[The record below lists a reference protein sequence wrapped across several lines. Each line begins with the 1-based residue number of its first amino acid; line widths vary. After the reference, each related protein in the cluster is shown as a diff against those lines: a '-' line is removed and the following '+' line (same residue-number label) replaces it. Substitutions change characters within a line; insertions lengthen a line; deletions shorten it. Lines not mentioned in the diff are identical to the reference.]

1 MFSCFQSL
9 SPPPLSPPFPPLSN
23 SFSKRGISESSVQ
36 DRVSNSHEKG
46 TSCIAWRKSWKTDT
60 LRAGEPSPAGTLWKA
75 ISVLPAF
82 RWRHTIQS
90 SKCPFVLDGFPS
102 TYEMSLVRAGC
113 TLPGLCPAKVLPA
126 GTPQEPATAEGH
138 LGETPWKFQPL
149 HSAGNIHGLD
159 EQLAPQRGQWPQR
172 VHAGPSSY
180 TCLEYGAS
188 GLNGLV
194 VWTPKQW

>member
-1 MFSCFQSL
+1 MHVTPIMENHWDTASQQKLNLCFHVSSL
-9 SPPPLSPPFPPLSN
+9 SLPLHSLPFSPALSN
-23 SFSKRGISESSVQ
+23 SFSKREISESSVQ

-113 TLPGLCPAKVLPA
+113 TLPWPLPSKSPASWDTRRASNRRRAFGGDTLEISASAQCRPRPWA
-126 GTPQEPATAEGH
+126 RWTASP
-138 LGETPWKFQPL
+138 TKRPVTTK
-149 HSAGNIHGLD
+149 
-159 EQLAPQRGQWPQR
+159 
-172 VHAGPSSY
+172 GP
-180 TCLEYGAS
+180 CRA
-188 GLNGLV
+188 
-194 VWTPKQW
+194 